1 MIKGVT
7 FRFSFRKLANKF
19 NKGKFWTKAQKI
31 NLSQVFA
38 RASRQVIKSQ
48 QFAVKVNDSTLDI
61 RRKLKKRSNS
71 DTLWDTGALAASIRG
86 TEKGI
91 QMLEYGQYQKE
102 GWTMVENAF
111 TAKWN
116 IPTPQD
122 VPARPF
128 VVTEAEVSDEL
139 LDSVADELIQIITTK

>member
-1 MIKGVT
+1 
-7 FRFSFRKLANKF
+7 
-19 NKGKFWTKAQKI
+19 
-31 NLSQVFA
+31 
-38 RASRQVIKSQ
+38 
-48 QFAVKVNDSTLDI
+48 
-61 RRKLKKRSNS
+61 
-71 DTLWDTGALAASIRG
+71 
-86 TEKGI
+86 
-91 QMLEYGQYQKE
+91 
-102 GWTMVENAF
+102 MVENAF